1 MQKSNT
7 PTGTPPSPAHR
18 GMPTRTDADEKGK
31 PSSEGSTEE
40 VKPVQNREDAL
51 DDALEETFP
60 ASDPVS
66 IVPEKP
72 QKPKKPKS

>member
-1 MQKSNT
+1 MQKVNT
-7 PTGTPPSPAHR
+7 PTGTPPSPEHR
-18 GMPTRTDADEKGK
+18 ATPTRVDKDEKGK
-31 PSSEGSTEE
+31 PSWGADQKEP
-40 VKPVQNREDAL
+40 KPVKNREDAL

-72 QKPKKPKS
+72 EKPKP